1 MTFGR
6 RQQPPGAPPSPRPE
20 SPRPRPQAVAA
31 PPLQPHQPEP
41 FNPHTLA
48 ASQEFVALLLAEYGG
63 GNGQVHAPSVIGAA
77 AALTGEFAQRAGDIR
92 FDTGK
97 PGYVF
102 GDAINEVLLE
112 GAEKGRATV
121 WDCLRR
127 AGRDAGLS
135 ERDIVDP
142 IEVIRNVA
150 AAVGGP
156 SFPPLTVPTEHYP
169 HEYSPNAC
177 VRLRP
182 KVIAIADRLELS
194 RRDLAIGLAMAIY
207 GLILLTKDVIPPA
220 ISVRLAAEIVFG
232 VAKMTPLTAAL
243 G

>member
-6 RQQPPGAPPSPRPE
+6 RQQPPGGSPSQRPE
-20 SPRPRPQAVAA
+20 PPRARPQAVQS
-31 PPLQPHQPEP
+31 PPLQPHEGEP
-41 FNPHTLA
+41 FNPRTLA
-48 ASQEFVALLLAEYGG
+48 ASQEFVALLLAAYGDG
-63 GNGQVHAPSVIGAA
+63 EGRVHAPSVIGAA
-77 AALTGEFAQRAGDIR
+77 AALTGEFAQRAGDIPSG
-92 FDTGK
+92 TGK

-102 GDAINEVLLE
+102 GDAINAVLLE
-112 GAEKGRATV
+112 DADKGRATV
-121 WDCLRR
+121 WACLQR

-156 SFPPLTVPTEHYP
+156 SFPPLTVPKEHYP

-194 RRDLAIGLAMAIY
+194 RRDLAIGLAMAIH
-207 GLILLTKDVIPPA
+207 GLILLTRDAVPPA
-220 ISVRLAAEIVFG
+220 ISVRLAAEIVLG
-232 VAKMTPLTAAL
+232 VAKMNPLAAVL
-243 G
+243 E

>member
-1 MTFGR
+1 
-6 RQQPPGAPPSPRPE
+6 
-20 SPRPRPQAVAA
+20 
-31 PPLQPHQPEP
+31 LQPHEAEP
-41 FNPHTLA
+41 FNPKTLA
-48 ASQEFVALLLAEYGG
+48 ASQEFVALLLAEYGDR
-63 GNGQVHAPSVIGAA
+63 NGHVHAPSVIGAA
-77 AALTGEFAQRAGDIR
+77 AALTGEFAQRAGGVSL
-92 FDTGK
+92 DTRK

-102 GDAINEVLLE
+102 GDAVNEVLLE

-121 WDCLRR
+121 WDCLQR

-135 ERDIVDP
+135 EREIVDP
-142 IEVIRNVA
+142 IEVIKNVA

-156 SFPPLTVPTEHYP
+156 SFPPLTVPSEHYP

-182 KVIAIADRLELS
+182 KVIAIADRLDLS

-207 GLILLTKDVIPPA
+207 GLILLTRETVPPA

-232 VAKMTPLTAAL
+232 VAKMNPLTAVL